1 MPGNNREMSTHK
13 HPDVVVVGN
22 AGVDTNVYLAG
33 HDIGWQLE
41 ANFTTNI
48 DYVGQAG
55 GYASRGFAGLGWR
68 TAFAG
73 HLGDD
78 MAGQFVRAVFQREGI
93 DMRAV
98 WTDPAGTARS
108 VNLMF
113 SNGQRKPFYDGKS
126 HMTLAPDLAACRAA
140 LAGARLAHFN
150 IPNWARQILPLA
162 RNSGA
167 LISCDIQDV
176 SDLNDPYRR
185 DFIEAA
191 DVLFLSAAN
200 LSDPAGPMAALM
212 ARKPGQ
218 VIVAGLG
225 ARGCALAAAD
235 EIKTFRALDD
245 FGPVVDTNGAGDSLA
260 VGFMSAYA
268 LLGLP
273 REKAIGWGQ
282 LAARFV
288 CAQRAPKSSL
298 ISAEMLSGA
307 ARRHG
312 FI

>member
-1 MPGNNREMSTHK
+1 MSTRNHA
-13 HPDVVVVGN
+13 DVVVVGN
-22 AGVDTNVYLAG
+22 AGVDTNVYLPG
-33 HDIGWQLE
+33 QDIGWQME

-55 GYASRGFAGLGWR
+55 GYASRGFARLGWR

-78 MAGQFVRAVFQREGI
+78 MAGQLVRAVFAREGV
-93 DMRAV
+93 DTRAI

-113 SNGQRKPFYDGKS
+113 EDGRRKPFYDGKG
-126 HMTLAPDLAACRAA
+126 HMTLEPDLSACRVA

-150 IPNWARQILPLA
+150 IPNWARQVLPLA
-162 RNSGA
+162 RSVGA

-176 SDLNDPYRR
+176 SDPDDPYRR
-185 DFIEAA
+185 DFIAA
-191 DVLFLSAAN
+191 AHVLFLSGAN
-200 LSDPAGPMAALM
+200 LADPPAFMAALM
-212 ARKPGQ
+212 TRRPGQ
-218 VIVAGLG
+218 IIVAGLG
-225 ARGCALAAAD
+225 AGGAALAAAG
-235 EIKTFRALDD
+235 EIRTFGPIDD

-260 VGFMSAYA
+260 IGFLSAYA

-273 REKAIGWGQ
+273 IEKAIGWGQ

-288 CAQRAPKSSL
+288 CAQRAPKTAL
-298 ISAEMLSGA
+298 ISAEMLSNA

-312 FI
+312 FV

>member
-1 MPGNNREMSTHK
+1 MPTQFEAE
-13 HPDVVVVGN
+13 VVVVGN
-22 AGVDTNVYLAG
+22 VGVDTNVYLPG
-33 HDIGWQLE
+33 REIGWQTE

-55 GYASRGFAGLGWR
+55 GYASRGFARLGWR

-73 HLGDD
+73 HVGDD
-78 MAGQFVRAVFQREGI
+78 MAGQFVRAVLRREGV
-93 DMRAV
+93 DLRAV

-113 SNGQRKPFYDGKS
+113 SDGQRKPFYDGKS

-150 IPNWARQILPLA
+150 IPNWARQVLPLA
-162 RNSGA
+162 RDAGA

-176 SDLNDPYRR
+176 SDPDDPYRR

-191 DVLFLSAAN
+191 DVLFLSGAN
-200 LSDPAGPMAALM
+200 LSDPLALMAALM

-225 ARGCALAAAD
+225 ACGCALAATD
-235 EIKTFRALDD
+235 EIKTFAALDD

-260 VGFMSAYA
+260 VGFLSAYA
-268 LLGLP
+268 LLGMP

-288 CAQRAPKSSL
+288 CAQRAPKPLL
-298 ISAEMLSGA
+298 INAEMLSSA

-312 FI
+312 FA